1 MTDCTYCGCEI
12 EAHDPV
18 FVFESSDED
27 GGKSDEG
34 SDGVGDGGESD
45 ERVPAGRF
53 CNYACLSAHV
63 EEAGLA
69 DGATCR
75 LDV

>member
-1 MTDCTYCGCEI
+1 MTECTYCGCAV

-18 FVFESSDED
+18 FVY
-27 GGKSDEG
+27 EG
-34 SDGVGDGGESD
+34 RHGEG
-45 ERVPAGRF
+45 EPEGQF
-53 CNYACLSAHV
+53 CNYACLTAHV

-75 LDV
+75 LDA

>member
-1 MTDCTYCGCEI
+1 MTDCAYCGCRV

-18 FVFESSDED
+18 YVEELD
-27 GGKSDEG
+27 G
-34 SDGVGDGGESD
+34 D
-45 ERVPAGRF
+45 ERVAAGAY

-75 LDV
+75 LDAAPDAG